1 MINIAILSKQMN
13 QFLDTF
19 ISKELFK
26 ENYEYK
32 IIKIK
37 KLNEIVDRN
46 FEIVIIDLDDF
57 NCPGASIAKELYFY
71 NKEIIIIFIS
81 KDKLK
86 RYNSYFLNVFDF
98 IEVKDLN
105 KILLQD
111 IRECFKILEKEYIGL
126 KTAGNNITLFKQK
139 NIKYIKMVNRKIYIF
154 TNKEERLMEKTLKD
168 IYDKLNSYF
177 IIVNRDS
184 IVNLNHILSY
194 NHRQI
199 IVKIDETYNT
209 FEIAHSRAKEIYLAV
224 DKHLKKVNFFTS
236 NNFI

>member
-13 QFLDTF
+13 QLLDTF

-37 KLNEIVDRN
+37 KLKEIVDRN

-57 NCPGASIAKELYFY
+57 NCPGAGIAKELYFY

-98 IEVKDLN
+98 VEIKDIN
-105 KILLQD
+105 KMLLQD
-111 IRECFKILEKEYIGL
+111 LKECFKILEKGYIGL

-139 NIKYIKMVNRKIYIF
+139 NIKYIRMINRKVYIF

-168 IYDKLNSYF
+168 IYGKLNSDF
-177 IIVNRDS
+177 VMVNRDS
-184 IVNLNHILSY
+184 IVNLNHILKY
-194 NHRQI
+194 NHQQI
-199 IVKIDETYNT
+199 IINTDETYRI

-224 DKHLKKVNFFTS
+224 DKYLKR
-236 NNFI
+236 

>member
-1 MINIAILSKQMN
+1 MINIAVLSKLMN
-13 QFLDTF
+13 QAIHNF

-26 ENYEYK
+26 ENYEYR
-32 IIKIK
+32 IIKIT
-37 KLNEIVDRN
+37 KLNELVDRN

-57 NCPGASIAKELYFY
+57 SCTGANIAKELYFS

-81 KDKLK
+81 NDKYK

-98 IEVKDLN
+98 IEVKD
-105 KILLQD
+105 IDRMLLKD
-111 IRECFKILEKEYIGL
+111 IKDCFKIFEKEYVSL

-139 NIKYIKMVNRKIYIF
+139 NIKYIKMVNRKIYLF

-177 IIVNRDS
+177 IMVNRDS
-184 IVNLNHILSY
+184 IINVNHILKY
-194 NHRQI
+194 NHQQI
-199 IVKIDETYNT
+199 IINIDETYRN

-224 DKHLKKVNFFTS
+224 DKYLKR
-236 NNFI
+236 